1 MSKLLRTVSF
11 ASASLKTLALAIVL
25 VLCGAN
31 TVFAQLPSLVCP
43 DAADVNCN
51 QDLPMATFA
60 DLEGSGYTASIAFSD
75 AVVSGSGC
83 EVRIARTYTA
93 TFTSTDDSYTN
104 VCTVVHRVADFEA
117 PVFVGAPS
125 NSTYECIDEVPGV
138 ASFTAQDECGGPMD
152 VVLYEDASSID
163 DTLVCNNI
171 TAPDAPGNIANY
183 SLWLD
188 GINAVGLPVRYN
200 WSGSPSLVFSSN
212 GEARLVGDVYATNGS
227 GYGWHVDITL
237 ADGVNWADWSAGGG
251 MPHMPPAGN
260 LHFDWSFYKLVAVI
274 SRLEGLGALAGSQL
288 LLTHKPANYSMGFQF
303 GQGATSL
310 DASYGGSGWF
320 FYEGHVNRQS
330 ISGHGD
336 VFVTMG
342 CEEPN
347 HPNVLC
353 EQTIERRWAAVDNC
367 GNAAYHTQ
375 IITVDDNTAPVFS
388 NCPANVTVQCA
399 ADEPAMVDPST
410 LVATD
415 NCDGPVTVSLLS
427 SDTTG
432 TIPCN
437 YTITYT
443 YEASDVCDNRNSC
456 SYSVTVYD
464 DVDPVIAAPF
474 DYTVECNEDV
484 FFEAATATDNC
495 SSSVNVAETVDTA
508 VVGCVITYT
517 RTFYAMDDCG
527 NESSSAQ
534 TITVRDTTNPILE
547 IPANDNFECL
557 DEVVFEAASASDN
570 CTDDLTIIET
580 VDTLNNGID
589 CEYTIT
595 RSFSVSDDCGNTT
608 IGVQTIHVKDVTN
621 PSFTNLA
628 GPYYIECDEVYSA
641 EWTNPAASDNCDDE
655 LTYTYADTTGSGG
668 CYGTIHRTVTVRDN
682 CGNSATQTFVIY
694 IVDTTAPV
702 IVSIPADLTV
712 ECSAGPMVPNT
723 NDVVA
728 TDNCGDASGLTA
740 YSVYAEGGNNHVD
753 ISVEVDTTF
762 GQCQGS
768 YTITWTWTATDFCG
782 NEATAVTTITVVDTT
797 APEFISTPQNI
808 TIDCSQ
814 ELPAVDIVIA
824 TDNCTSTPIVAIA
837 SDVIVPGNCANNYT
851 VERTYVATDDCDNSA
866 EFVQYIYV
874 EDQVDPIFNAENESI
889 YNYECGT
896 TIPVIQPIA
905 VDNCDEELEY
915 SFVDAT
921 SGTACNQVITRTWTA
936 ADDCGRTSSF
946 VQTININD
954 TQAPQIFAD
963 LEISRPCSDWTT
975 LDPNVYAT
983 DNCSN
988 NVQVTVLSDEMVSG
1002 GCAGHVI
1009 RTLIAADDCGNVD
1022 TVEQVITLFDN
1033 FAPVAISEPVT
1044 ITVECSDEIP
1054 AYQPA
1059 WSDNCSGTWTESV
1072 TVEYNGVGCSLQIV
1086 ETYSATDPCG
1096 NTGYTTRTINVVDT
1110 TNPVLIGVPENIT
1123 IDCNDA
1129 VPAAGGVTATD
1140 NCDIDVTV
1148 TVEEVT
1154 SAGNCAQ
1161 NYTIERTF
1169 RATDDCG
1176 NQSVQTQV
1184 INIVDNTAPIFNADN
1199 ESIFNYTCP
1208 EVSIGQPA
1216 PVVTPEAVE
1225 DCGQVSL
1232 TYSDVETG
1240 SACNRSIVRTWV
1252 AADNC
1257 GNASTFV
1264 QNITISDL
1272 EGPVFAGPNNVS
1284 APCDNYAGIID
1295 VTATDNCSGVVEVV
1309 IAGES
1314 ISGSGCARVVTR
1326 TYSATDGCGNTST
1339 FVQTIQLTD
1348 DVAPTVTNPPVAVTR
1363 DCNQSIPVYT
1373 PQWTDN
1379 CDASLTTEFD
1389 ETAFTIGCTTVITR
1403 MYTATDDCGNATT
1416 VNYVVTLVD
1425 TTAPTASNVT
1435 PNFTAEC
1442 SQFGGVASVADPVF
1456 TDNCGSPIS
1465 VVETSSEVA
1474 SGCDRII
1481 TITWTAT
1488 DQCGNARTVSTV
1500 VTLEDNS
1507 NPTFT
1512 FVPAGGTF
1520 SCEQGIDFGQATATD
1535 ACNAVTITSSD
1546 TPSAV
1551 CENSYTIT
1559 RTWVATDACGNSSNA
1574 FTVYNVVDETAP
1586 YFVSVPTDLVL
1597 GCNVELADLPVTTA
1611 TAADNCDGS
1620 VDVTYADVLVSSDNC
1635 TRQYLRTFTATDN
1648 CGNTETATQ
1657 VITSSD
1663 NEAPVFA
1670 GAADIDVICADFT
1683 EDGVYV
1689 TASDN
1694 CGTASITVFG
1704 GDLELSSNDCRTIQR
1719 QYVAIDN
1726 CGNDSYFIQIIHI
1739 IDTEA
1744 PVANEVEAA
1753 VEYSCNEEWTP
1764 ATVTFTD
1771 NCDVDLTVDSNV
1783 QTTDLGCTVIHAY
1796 SWTATDACGNSTTV
1810 SQLVTIVDDIAP
1822 VIADA
1827 SSEQTVACNEVVEFS
1842 TPTATDLC
1850 AGVVPVTVAVSTVEG
1865 NCLRTV
1871 TTTFRAE
1878 DGCGNSSEVSHI
1890 VHYVDE
1896 VGPVWSAGNQVNFT
1910 YECGTTPA
1918 VSQPIATDNCN
1929 SITYSYVDGDSFA
1942 VGVGCLTGFNRTWTA
1957 QDACGNNSVAFVQTI
1972 TFVDTTDPVLSGCP
1986 SDLVL
1991 DCTAEV
1997 PAAPVVTATDN
2008 CDANV
2013 TVEFTETTEGT
2024 VTNGSNLYTPVRPAS
2039 NPCNYPYD
2047 WAMALFSMPS
2057 QYRWYQ
2063 LDQSTPATMV
2073 DNGDGSLTISG
2084 RMFNVLRPDGGFD
2097 FNVTYAEGLNWAAWS
2112 ALSNPNGFKADCG
2125 GEAANHPS
2133 WMYYI
2138 LQSSSAAE
2146 LTGWGRFAGSSIH
2159 LTHAPSNE
2167 YFGFQVGDGA
2177 NNYNG
2182 DNGAGGWFLY
2192 GGAGDIFLENGNE
2205 IQLFSGSGPVPS
2217 QGIGDFAFRVE
2228 DCPGYSIIRTWTA
2241 VDCEGNESSCTQ
2253 TITFASLDNNVA
2265 EMDMT
2270 TENNDGDRSAEIAIV
2285 GIMPNPA
2292 TDRSQISFM
2301 STVDGKLSLQVL
2313 DMTGR
2318 VVGDL
2323 FNNQAVA
2330 GQVYTAEF
2338 DANVM
2343 SSGIYMVR
2351 LSSGTAFQMERLLI
2365 QK

>member
-31 TVFAQLPSLVCP
+31 TVFAQSLVCP
-43 DAADVNCN
+43 QAADVNCN

-60 DLEGSGYTASIAFSD
+60 DLDGSGYTASMSFSD
-75 AVVSGSGC
+75 AVISGSGC
-83 EVRIARTYTA
+83 EVQIARTYTA
-93 TFTSTDDSYTN
+93 TFTSADDSYTQM
-104 VCTVVHRVADFEA
+104 CTVVHRVADFEA

-125 NSTYECIDEVPGV
+125 DATYECIDEVPSA

-152 VVLYEDASSID
+152 VVIYEDASSID
-163 DTLVCNNI
+163 DTLVCNDI
-171 TAPDAPGNIANY
+171 TTPQTPNVQNDF

-188 GINAVGLPVRYN
+188 GINAVGLPLRYA

-212 GEARLVGDVYATNGS
+212 GEARLIGDAYATNGS

-237 ADGVNWADWSAGGG
+237 TDGVDWADWSAGGG
-251 MPHMPPAGN
+251 LPHMPPAGN
-260 LHFDWSFYKLVAVI
+260 LHFDWTYYKLQPVI
-274 SRLEGLGALAGSQL
+274 SRLEGLGSLAGSQL
-288 LLTHKPANYSMGFQF
+288 LLTHKPMNYSMGFQF
-303 GQGATSL
+303 GQGATSQ
-310 DASYGGSGWF
+310 DSSYGGSGWF
-320 FYEGHVNRQS
+320 FYEGHVNRQA

-336 VFVTMG
+336 VFLTMG

-353 EQTIERRWAAVDNC
+353 SQTIERRWAAADNC

-375 IITVDDNTAPVFS
+375 VITVEDTTAPVFS
-388 NCPANVTVQCA
+388 ECPANVTVQCA
-399 ADEPAMVDPST
+399 TDEPAMIDPST

-415 NCDGPVTVSLLS
+415 NCDGPVSVSLFS

-443 YEASDVCDNRNSC
+443 YQASDVCDNRSSC
-456 SYSVTVYD
+456 SYSVTVHD
-464 DVDPVIAAPF
+464 DVAPVIATPF

-484 FFEAATATDNC
+484 FFEAASATDNC

-527 NESSSAQ
+527 NESSSTQ
-534 TITVRDTTNPILE
+534 TIVVRDTTNPILE
-547 IPANDNFECL
+547 VPADDEFQCND
-557 DEVVFEAASASDN
+557 DVVFTSASATDN
-570 CTDDLTIIET
+570 CTENLTIIES
-580 VDTLNNGID
+580 VDTINNGVD
-589 CEYTIT
+589 CEYTYIRT
-595 RSFSVSDDCGNTT
+595 FTVSDDCGNTT
-608 IGVQTIHVKDVTN
+608 IGVQTIHVIDTTN
-621 PSFTNLA
+621 PTFSNLA
-628 GPYYIECDEVYSA
+628 GPYYVECDEVYST
-641 EWTNPAASDNCDDE
+641 EWTNPTASDNCDDE
-655 LTYTYADTTGSGG
+655 LTYSYADTTGSGG
-668 CYGTIHRTVTVRDN
+668 CYGTIHRTVTISDN

-694 IVDTTAPV
+694 IVDTTAPEFTSV
-702 IVSIPADLTV
+702 PADMTV
-712 ECSAGPMVPNT
+712 ECSDGPMVPNPSA
-723 NDVVA
+723 VIAV
-728 TDNCGDASGLTA
+728 DNCGDTSGQTA
-740 YSVYAEGGNNHVD
+740 YAVYAEGGNNHVE
-753 ISVEVDTTF
+753 ISVEVDTTA

-782 NEATAVTTITVVDTT
+782 NESTAVTTITVVDTT

-808 TIDCSQ
+808 TIDCS
-814 ELPAVDIVIA
+814 EDLPTADIVIA

-837 SDVIVPGNCANNYT
+837 SDVIMPGFCPNAYT
-851 VERTYVATDDCDNSA
+851 VERTYVATDDCGNSA
-866 EFVQYIYV
+866 EFLQLINVT
-874 EDQVDPIFNAENESI
+874 DLVDPIFDFENEQFYS
-889 YNYECGT
+889 YECGSA
-896 TIPVIQPIA
+896 IPLIQPDA
-905 VDNCDEELEY
+905 EDNCDQQLEY
-915 SFVDAT
+915 SHVDDT
-921 SGTACNQVITRTWTA
+921 TGTACNRVITRTWTA

-946 VQTININD
+946 VQTITISD
-954 TQAPQIFAD
+954 TQAPVIVAAPQIQ
-963 LEISRPCSDWTT
+963 RPCSDWQT
-975 LDPNVYAT
+975 LDPSITVT

-988 NVQVTVLSDEMVSG
+988 NVQLVVLSDVFVSG
-1002 GCAGHVI
+1002 SCAGEYI
-1009 RTLIAADDCGNVD
+1009 RTISATDDCGNAD
-1022 TVEQVITLFDN
+1022 TVQQIIVLIDN

-1059 WSDNCSGTWTESV
+1059 WSDNCSGTWTTNMTSE
-1072 TVEYNGVGCSLQIV
+1072 TFGLGCSFQIV
-1086 ETYSATDPCG
+1086 ETYSATDPCN

-1110 TNPVLIGVPENIT
+1110 TAPSLVGVPANIT

-1129 VPAAGGVTATD
+1129 VPAVATVTATD
-1140 NCDIDVTV
+1140 LCDTNVNITV
-1148 TVEEVT
+1148 NENTL
-1154 SAGNCAQ
+1154 AGNCPQ
-1161 NYTIERTF
+1161 NYSIERMYI
-1169 RATDDCG
+1169 ATDWCG
-1176 NQSVQTQV
+1176 NADTVLQI
-1184 INIVDNTAPIFNADN
+1184 INIQDTTAPIFNADN
-1199 ESIFNYTCP
+1199 ESIFSYTCP
-1208 EVSIGQPA
+1208 EVSIDQPA

-1232 TYSDVETG
+1232 TYTDVESGTT
-1240 SACNRSIVRTWV
+1240 CNRSIVRTWI

-1257 GNASTFV
+1257 GNVSSFV

-1272 EGPVFAGPNNVS
+1272 AGPVFAGPNNVS
-1284 APCDNYAGIID
+1284 APCDNYGGIID
-1295 VTATDNCSGVVEVV
+1295 VTATDNCSGVVEVE

-1314 ISGSGCARVVTR
+1314 ISGSGCSRVVTR

-1348 DVAPTVTNPPVAVTR
+1348 DVEPTVTNPPVAVTR
-1363 DCNQSIPVYT
+1363 DCNQPIPAYT
-1373 PQWTDN
+1373 PIWTDN
-1379 CDASLTTEFD
+1379 CDASVTSEMV
-1389 ETAFTIGCTTVITR
+1389 ETAFTIGCTTIITR
-1403 MYTATDDCGNATT
+1403 AYTGTDDCGNATT

-1442 SQFGGVASVADPVF
+1442 SQFAGISSVADPVF

-1465 VVETSSEVA
+1465 VVETSSEVP
-1474 SGCDRII
+1474 SGCGRII
-1481 TITWTAT
+1481 TISWTAT
-1488 DQCGNARTVSTV
+1488 DQCGNAHTVSTV
-1500 VTLEDNS
+1500 VTLVDNS

-1520 SCEQGIDFGQATATD
+1520 SCEQGINYGQATATD
-1535 ACNAVTITSSD
+1535 ACNSVTVTYNDVTTSA
-1546 TPSAV
+1546 P
-1551 CENSYTIT
+1551 CENSFTIT
-1559 RTWVATDACGNSSNA
+1559 RTWIATDACGNSSSA
-1574 FTVYNVVDETAP
+1574 PSVYTIVDNTNP
-1586 YFVSVPTDLVL
+1586 IFVSVPDTMFLDCIVM
-1597 GCNVELADLPVTTA
+1597 DLPASTA
-1611 TAADNCDGS
+1611 TASDNCDSS
-1620 VDVTYADVLVSSDNC
+1620 VDVTYADSMVSEDDC
-1635 TRQYLRTFTATDN
+1635 IREYLRVFTAIDN
-1648 CGNTETATQ
+1648 CGNTATATQ
-1657 VITSSD
+1657 VIIAEDT
-1663 NEAPVFA
+1663 EGPVFA
-1670 GAADIDVICADFT
+1670 GAADIDVPCSDFT
-1683 EDGVYV
+1683 AEGVYV

-1694 CGTASITVFG
+1694 CGTASITVIS
-1704 GDLELSSNDCRTIQR
+1704 DQELESNDCRTISR

-1726 CGNDSYFIQIIHI
+1726 CGNDTYFTQVIHV

-1744 PVANEVEAA
+1744 PVASEVAPA
-1753 VEYSCNEEWTP
+1753 VQYSCNEEWFP

-1771 NCDVDLTVDSNV
+1771 NCDQNLVITENV
-1783 QTTDLGCTVIHAY
+1783 QTANQGCTVIYTY
-1796 SWTATDACGNSTTV
+1796 SWTATDACDNSTTV
-1810 SQLVTIVDDIAP
+1810 SQTVTIVDDIAP

-1827 SSEQTVACNEVVEFS
+1827 SSEDTVACDAVVNFAI
-1842 TPTATDLC
+1842 PTATDFC
-1850 AGVVPVTVAVSTVEG
+1850 AGDVEVTVARDTTG
-1865 NCLRTV
+1865 NGCLRTI

-1878 DGCGNSSEVSHI
+1878 DGCGNSSEVTHI

-1896 VGPVWSAGNQVNFT
+1896 AGPVWSAGNQENFT
-1910 YECGTTPA
+1910 YECGTTPLL
-1918 VSQPIATDNCN
+1918 VEPIATDNCN
-1929 SITYSYVDGDSFA
+1929 SITYAHVDGEPFSA
-1942 VGVGCLTGFNRTWTA
+1942 GVGCLTAFRRTWTA
-1957 QDACGNNSVAFVQTI
+1957 TDACGNNSDVFVQTI
-1972 TFVDTTDPVLSGCP
+1972 TFEDNTVPVLSGCP

-1991 DCTAEV
+1991 DCTAAW
-1997 PAAPVVTATDN
+1997 PDTAVVTAMDN

-2013 TVEFTETTEGT
+2013 TVEFTETIDGT
-2024 VTNGSNLYTPVRPAS
+2024 VTNGSNLYTPVRPAG
-2039 NPCNYPYD
+2039 NPCNYAYD
-2047 WAMALFSMPS
+2047 WAMALFSLPS

-2063 LDQSTPATMV
+2063 LDPNTPATLV
-2073 DNGDGSLTISG
+2073 DNGDSTITISG
-2084 RMFNVLRPDGGFD
+2084 RLFNVLRPDGGFD
-2097 FNVTYAEGLNWAAWS
+2097 FNVTYGPGLDWTAWS
-2112 ALSNPNGFKADCG
+2112 ALAIPNGFKADCG
-2125 GEAANHPS
+2125 GEAANHPT

-2192 GGAGDIFLENGNE
+2192 GGAGDTFYENGVLVN
-2205 IQLFSGSGPVPS
+2205 LGSGASSVPQ

-2228 DCPGYSIIRTWTA
+2228 DCPSYSIIRTWTA
-2241 VDCEGNESSCTQ
+2241 VDCEGNESSCEQ

-2265 EMDMT
+2265 GMDMT
-2270 TENNDGDRSAEIAIV
+2270 TDINEGDRTAEIAIV

-2323 FNNQAVA
+2323 FNNQAEA

-2351 LSSGTAFQMERLLI
+2351 LSSGTDFQMERLLI

>member
-1 MSKLLRTVSF
+1 MSKLLRAVSF

-43 DAADVNCN
+43 DDADVNCN

-83 EVRIARTYTA
+83 VVSIARTYTA

-104 VCTVVHRVADFEA
+104 VCTAVHRVADFEA
-117 PVFVGAPS
+117 PVFVDAPGDA
-125 NSTYECIDEVPGV
+125 TYECIDEVPSPS
-138 ASFTAQDECGGPMD
+138 ALSAQDECGGA
-152 VVLYEDASSID
+152 VEVTLFENASSID
-163 DTLVCNNI
+163 DTLVCNDI

-200 WSGSPSLVFSSN
+200 WSGTPSLVFSSN
-212 GEARLVGDVYATNGS
+212 GEARLVGDVYATNNS

-260 LHFDWSFYKLVAVI
+260 LHFDWSYYKLVAVI

-310 DASYGGSGWF
+310 DASMGGSGWF
-320 FYEGHVNRQS
+320 FYEGHVNRQP

-353 EQTIERRWAAVDNC
+353 SQTIERRWAALDNC

-375 IITVDDNTAPVFS
+375 LITVEDTTAPVFT
-388 NCPANVTVQCA
+388 NCPANVAVQCA
-399 ADEPAMVDPST
+399 DDEPSMVDAST
-410 LVATD
+410 LFATD
-415 NCDGPVTVSLLS
+415 NCDGPVTVTFFS

-432 TIPCN
+432 IIPCN

-443 YEASDVCDNRNSC
+443 YEASDVCDNRSSC
-456 SYSVTVYD
+456 SYSVTVHD
-464 DVDPVIAAPF
+464 DIAPVIATPF

-495 SSSVNVAETVDTA
+495 SSSVFVAEMVDTA

-527 NESSSAQ
+527 NESSTTQ
-534 TITVRDTTNPILE
+534 TIIVRDTMNPMLE
-547 IPANDNFECL
+547 VPADAEFQCND
-557 DEVVFEAASASDN
+557 DVVFASASASDN
-570 CTDDLTIIET
+570 CTDSLTIIEAVQT
-580 VDTLNNGID
+580 INNGID
-589 CEYTIT
+589 CEYTYIRT
-595 RSFSVSDDCGNTT
+595 FTVSDDCGNTT
-608 IGVQTIHVKDVTN
+608 IGVQTIHVKDTIN
-621 PSFTNLA
+621 PTFTNLA
-628 GPYYIECDEVYSA
+628 GPYNVECDQVYA
-641 EWTNPAASDNCDDE
+641 TEWTNPAASDNCDDE
-655 LTYTYADTTGSGG
+655 LTYSYEDETGSGG
-668 CYGTIHRTVTVRDN
+668 CYGTIHRTVTIRDN

-694 IVDTTAPV
+694 IVDTTAPEFISV
-702 IVSIPADLTV
+702 PADMIV
-712 ECSAGPMVPNT
+712 ECSDGPMVPNPSA
-723 NDVVA
+723 VIAV
-728 TDNCGDASGLTA
+728 DNCGDISGQTA
-740 YSVYAEGGNNHVD
+740 YAVYAEGGNNQVE
-753 ISVEVDTTF
+753 ITVEVDTTA

-782 NEATAVTTITVVDTT
+782 NENTAVTTITVQDTT
-797 APEFISTPQNI
+797 APEFISVPQNI

-814 ELPAVDIVIA
+814 ELPTVDVVIA
-824 TDNCTSTPIVAIA
+824 TDNCTTTPIVAIA
-837 SDVIVPGNCANNYT
+837 SDVTVPGNCANSYT
-851 VERTYVATDDCDNSA
+851 VERTYVATDDCGNSA

-874 EDQVDPIFNAENESI
+874 VDQVDPIFNAENESI

-896 TIPVIQPIA
+896 IIPVNQPIA
-905 VDNCDEELEY
+905 VDNCDQELEY
-915 SFVDAT
+915 SFNDDT

-954 TQAPQIFAD
+954 TQAPVIVAAPQI
-963 LEISRPCSDWTT
+963 ERPCSAWQT
-975 LDPNVYAT
+975 LDPSITVT

-988 NVQVTVLSDEMVSG
+988 NVQLVILSDVFVSG
-1002 GCAGHVI
+1002 ACAGEYI
-1009 RTLIAADDCGNVD
+1009 RTISATDDCGNAD
-1022 TVEQVITLFDN
+1022 TVEQIIVLIDN

-1059 WSDNCSGTWTESV
+1059 WSDNCSGTWTTNMTSE
-1072 TVEYNGVGCSLQIV
+1072 TFGFGCSFQIV
-1086 ETYSATDPCG
+1086 ETYSATDPCN

-1110 TNPVLIGVPENIT
+1110 TAPSLVGVPANVI
-1123 IDCNDA
+1123 IDCNDE
-1129 VPAAGGVTATD
+1129 VPAVASVTATD
-1140 NCDIDVTV
+1140 NCDTNVNITV
-1148 TVEEVT
+1148 NENTL
-1154 SAGNCAQ
+1154 AGNCPQ
-1161 NYTIERTF
+1161 NYSIERMYI
-1169 RATDDCG
+1169 ATDWCG
-1176 NQSVQTQV
+1176 NADTVLQI
-1184 INIVDNTAPIFNADN
+1184 INIQDTTAPIFNADN

-1216 PVVTPEAVE
+1216 PVVTPTAVE
-1225 DCGQVSL
+1225 DCGQVTL
-1232 TYSDVETG
+1232 TYTDVESGTD
-1240 SACNRSIVRTWV
+1240 CNRSIVRTWV

-1257 GNASTFV
+1257 GNPSTFV

-1314 ISGSGCARVVTR
+1314 ISGSGCSRVVTR

-1348 DVAPTVTNPPVAVTR
+1348 DVAPSVTNPPVAVTR
-1363 DCNQSIPVYT
+1363 DCNQPIPAYT
-1373 PQWTDN
+1373 PIWTDN
-1379 CDASLTTEFD
+1379 CDASISTEMV
-1389 ETAFTIGCTTVITR
+1389 ETAFTIGCSTIITR
-1403 MYTATDDCGNATT
+1403 AYTGTDDCGNSTI

-1442 SQFGGVASVADPVF
+1442 SQFAGVASVADPVF
-1456 TDNCGSPIS
+1456 TDNCGSPIN

-1488 DQCGNARTVSTV
+1488 DQCGNSRSVSTV
-1500 VTLEDNS
+1500 VTLVDNS

-1512 FVPAGGTF
+1512 FVPAGGIF

-1535 ACNAVTITSSD
+1535 ACNAVNVSYVDATSASL
-1546 TPSAV
+1546 

-1559 RTWVATDACGNSSNA
+1559 RTWTATDACGNSSSAPSVYTFVDN
-1574 FTVYNVVDETAP
+1574 TVP
-1586 YFVSVPTDLVL
+1586 FFVSVPDTLFLDCIVM
-1597 GCNVELADLPVTTA
+1597 DLPASSA

-1620 VDVTYADVLVSSDNC
+1620 VDVTYADNMVSSDNC
-1635 TRQYLRTFTATDN
+1635 AREYLRVFTATDN
-1648 CGNTETATQ
+1648 CGNIATATQ
-1657 VITSSD
+1657 VIIAEDT
-1663 NEAPVFA
+1663 EGPVFA
-1670 GAADIDVICADFT
+1670 GAADIDVPCSEFT
-1683 EDGVYV
+1683 AEGVYV

-1694 CGTASITVFG
+1694 CGTASITVIS
-1704 GDLELSSNDCRTIQR
+1704 DQELESNDCRTISR

-1726 CGNDSYFIQIIHI
+1726 CGNDTYFTQVIHV
-1739 IDTEA
+1739 IDTEV
-1744 PVANEVEAA
+1744 PVASEVAAA
-1753 VEYSCNEEWTP
+1753 VEYSCNEEWFP

-1771 NCDVDLTVDSNV
+1771 NCDQNLVITENV
-1783 QTTDLGCTVIHAY
+1783 QTANQGCTVIYTY
-1796 SWTATDACGNSTTV
+1796 SWTAIDACGNSTTV
-1810 SQLVTIVDDIAP
+1810 SQTVTIVDDIAP
-1822 VIADA
+1822 VIND
-1827 SSEQTVACNEVVEFS
+1827 SNSEQTVSCDELVEFA
-1842 TPTATDLC
+1842 TPTATDFC
-1850 AGVVPVTVAVSTVEG
+1850 AGDVAVTVAVENVG
-1865 NCLRTV
+1865 DNCSRTI

-1878 DGCGNSSEVSHI
+1878 DGCGNSSEVTHI

-1896 VGPVWSAGNQVNFT
+1896 AGPVWSAGNQVNFS
-1910 YECGTTPA
+1910 YECGTTPM
-1918 VSQPIATDNCN
+1918 VVEPIATDNCN
-1929 SITYSYVDGDSFA
+1929 SITYSSVDGEPFSA
-1942 VGVGCLTGFNRTWTA
+1942 GVGCLTAFNRTWTA
-1957 QDACGNNSVAFVQTI
+1957 TDACGNSSVAFVQTI
-1972 TFVDTTDPVLSGCP
+1972 TFFDETEPVLSGCP

-1997 PAAPVVTATDN
+1997 PAAAEVSATDN
-2008 CDANV
+2008 CDNNV
-2013 TVEFTETTEGT
+2013 TVEFTETIDGT
-2024 VTNGSNLYTPVRPAS
+2024 VTNGSNLYTPVRPAA
-2039 NPCNYPYD
+2039 NTCNYPND
-2047 WAMALFSMPS
+2047 WAMALFSLPS

-2063 LDQSTPATMV
+2063 LDPNTPATMV

-2084 RMFNVLRPDGGFD
+2084 RLFNVLRPDGGFD
-2097 FNVTYAEGLNWAAWS
+2097 FNVTYAEGLNWADWS

-2192 GGAGDIFLENGNE
+2192 GGPGDSFLENGSQ
-2205 IQLFSGSGPVPS
+2205 IASGNFTQ

-2228 DCPGYSIIRTWTA
+2228 DCPGYSIIRTWTS
-2241 VDCEGNESSCTQ
+2241 VDCEGNVSSCTQ

-2265 EMDMT
+2265 GMDMT
-2270 TENNDGDRSAEIAIV
+2270 TDNNDGDRSAEIAIV

-2323 FNNQAVA
+2323 FNNQAEA

-2351 LSSGTAFQMERLLI
+2351 LTSGTAFQMERLLI

>member
-31 TVFAQLPSLVCP
+31 TVFAQSIVCP
-43 DAADVNCN
+43 DAADVNCVG
-51 QDLPMATFA
+51 DLPMATFA
-60 DLEGSGYTASIAFSD
+60 DLEGSGFSVDMTYTDAF
-75 AVVSGSGC
+75 VSGTGC
-83 EVRIARTYTA
+83 NSQIARTYVA
-93 TFTSTDDSYTN
+93 SFSRPDSSYTQM
-104 VCTVVHRVADFEA
+104 CTVVHRVADFEA
-117 PVFVGAPS
+117 PVFVDAPGDA
-125 NSTYECIDEVPGV
+125 TYECIDEVPSPS
-138 ASFTAQDECGGPMD
+138 ALSAQDECGGA
-152 VVLYEDASSID
+152 VEVTLFENASSID
-163 DTLVCNNI
+163 DTLVCNDI

-188 GINAVGLPVRYN
+188 SINIVGLPVRYN

-260 LHFDWSFYKLVAVI
+260 LHFDWSYYKLQPVI
-274 SRLEGLGALAGSQL
+274 SRLEGLGSIAGSQL
-288 LLTHKPANYSMGFQF
+288 LLTHKPFNYSMGFQF

-320 FYEGHVNRQS
+320 YYEGQVNRQA

-353 EQTIERRWAAVDNC
+353 SQTIERRWAALDNC

-375 IITVDDNTAPVFS
+375 MITVEDTTAPVFS

-399 ADEPAMVDPST
+399 DDEPAMVDAST
-410 LVATD
+410 LLATD
-415 NCDGPVTVSLLS
+415 NCDGPVTVTFFS

-443 YEASDVCDNRNSC
+443 YEASDVCDNRTSC
-456 SYSVTVYD
+456 SYSVTVHD
-464 DVDPVIAAPF
+464 DVDPVIATPF

-484 FFEAATATDNC
+484 FIEIATATDNC
-495 SSSVNVAETVDTA
+495 SNSVYVAETVDTA

-527 NESSSAQ
+527 NESSTTQ
-534 TITVRDTTNPILE
+534 TIIVRDTTNPILE
-547 IPANDNFECL
+547 VPADDEFQCND
-557 DEVVFEAASASDN
+557 DVVLASASATDN
-570 CTDDLTIIET
+570 CTDNLTIIET
-580 VDTLNNGID
+580 VDTLNNGVD
-589 CEYTIT
+589 CEYTYIRT
-595 RSFSVSDDCGNTT
+595 FTVSDDCGNTT
-608 IGVQTIHVKDVTN
+608 IGVQTIHVKDTIN
-621 PSFTNLA
+621 PTFTNLA
-628 GPYYIECDEVYSA
+628 GPYNVECDEVYAA
-641 EWTNPAASDNCDDE
+641 EWTSPAASDNCDDE
-655 LTYTYADTTGSGG
+655 LTYSYEDETGSGG
-668 CYGTIHRTVTVRDN
+668 CYGTIHRTVTIRDN

-702 IVSIPADLTV
+702 IVSVPEDMTV

-723 NDVVA
+723 GDVVA
-728 TDNCGDASGLTA
+728 TDNCGDASGQTA
-740 YSVYAEGGNNHVD
+740 YSVYAEGGNNQVE
-753 ISVEVDTTF
+753 ITVEVDTIA
-762 GQCQGS
+762 GNCQGS

-782 NEATAVTTITVVDTT
+782 NENTAVTTITVQDTT
-797 APEFISTPQNI
+797 DPYFISTPQNV

-814 ELPAVDIVIA
+814 PLPSVDLVYA
-824 TDNCTSTPIVAIA
+824 ADNCTSTPIVAIA
-837 SDVIVPGNCANNYT
+837 SDVTVPGNCANSYS
-851 VERTYVATDDCDNSA
+851 VERTYVATDDCGNSA

-874 EDQVDPIFNAENESI
+874 VDQVDPIFNAENESI

-896 TIPVIQPIA
+896 TIPVNQPIA
-905 VDNCDEELEY
+905 VDNCDLVLDY
-915 SFVDAT
+915 SYDDAT

-954 TQAPQIFAD
+954 TQAPVIVAAQQIT
-963 LEISRPCSDWTT
+963 RPCSDWQA
-975 LDPNVYAT
+975 LDTSITVT

-988 NVQVTVLSDEMVSG
+988 DVQLVILSDVFVSG
-1002 GCAGHVI
+1002 SCAGEYI
-1009 RTLIAADDCGNVD
+1009 RTISATDDCGNAD
-1022 TVEQVITLFDN
+1022 TVEQIIVLIDN

-1059 WSDNCSGTWTESV
+1059 WSDNCSGTWTTGMTSE
-1072 TVEYNGVGCSLQIV
+1072 TFGFGCSFQIV
-1086 ETYSATDPCG
+1086 ETYSATDPCN

-1110 TNPVLIGVPENIT
+1110 TAPQLQGVPENVNVECGSPIPPAAIVT
-1123 IDCNDA
+1123 AIDCDPS
-1129 VPAAGGVTATD
+1129 V
-1140 NCDIDVTV
+1140 II
-1148 TVEEVT
+1148 TVEQMELP
-1154 SAGNCAQ
+1154 SNCAQ
-1161 NYTIERTF
+1161 NSSIEYMYIAR
-1169 RATDDCG
+1169 DWCG
-1176 NQSVQTQV
+1176 NADTAYQL
-1184 INIVDNTAPIFNADN
+1184 INVVDNTP
-1199 ESIFNYTCP
+1199 
-1208 EVSIGQPA
+1208 
-1216 PVVTPEAVE
+1216 PV
-1225 DCGQVSL
+1225 
-1232 TYSDVETG
+1232 
-1240 SACNRSIVRTWV
+1240 
-1252 AADNC
+1252 
-1257 GNASTFV
+1257 
-1264 QNITISDL
+1264 IS
-1272 EGPVFAGPNNVS
+1272 GPNNVQ
-1284 APCDNYAGIID
+1284 APCDNYTANID
-1295 VTATDNCSGVVEVV
+1295 VSASDICDTSVDVV
-1309 IAGES
+1309 IDSES
-1314 ISGSGCARVVTR
+1314 ISGSGCSRVVTR
-1326 TYSATDGCGNTST
+1326 TYSATDGCGNTSS

-1348 DVAPTVTNPPVAVTR
+1348 DIAPSVTNPPVAVTR
-1363 DCNQSIPVYT
+1363 DCNQPIPAYT
-1373 PQWTDN
+1373 PIWTDN
-1379 CDASLTTEFD
+1379 CDNSVSSEMV
-1389 ETAFTIGCTTVITR
+1389 ETAFTIGCATIITR
-1403 MYTATDDCGNATT
+1403 AYTGTDDCGNATT

-1456 TDNCGSPIS
+1456 TDNCGSPIN
-1465 VVETSSEVA
+1465 VVETFSEVA

-1488 DQCGNARTVSTV
+1488 DQCGNARSVSTV

-1546 TPSAV
+1546 ASSAV

-1559 RTWVATDACGNSSNA
+1559 RTWIATDACGNVSNA
-1574 FTVYNVVDETAP
+1574 FSTYTVVDNTVP
-1586 YFVSVPTDLVL
+1586 YFVSVPDTLFLDCIVM
-1597 GCNVELADLPVTTA
+1597 DLPASSA

-1620 VDVTYADVLVSSDNC
+1620 VDVTYADNMVSSDNC
-1635 TRQYLRTFTATDN
+1635 AREYLRVFTATDN
-1648 CGNTETATQ
+1648 CGNTATATQ
-1657 VITSSD
+1657 VIIAEDT
-1663 NEAPVFA
+1663 EGPVFA
-1670 GAADIDVICADFT
+1670 GAADIDVACSAFT
-1683 EDGVYV
+1683 AEGVYV

-1694 CGTASITVFG
+1694 CGTASITVIS
-1704 GDLELSSNDCRTIQR
+1704 DQELESNDCRTIQR

-1726 CGNDSYFIQIIHI
+1726 CGNDTYFTQVIHI
-1739 IDTEA
+1739 IDEEA
-1744 PVANEVEAA
+1744 PVASEVAPA
-1753 VEYSCNEEWTP
+1753 VQYSCNNDEWEP

-1771 NCDVDLTVDSNV
+1771 NCDQNLVITENV
-1783 QTTDLGCTVIHAY
+1783 QTANQGCTVIYTY

-1810 SQLVTIVDDIAP
+1810 SQTVTIVDDIAP
-1822 VIADA
+1822 VIND
-1827 SSEQTVACNEVVEFS
+1827 SNSEQTVSCDELVEFA
-1842 TPTATDLC
+1842 TPTATDFC
-1850 AGVVPVTVAVSTVEG
+1850 AGDVAVTVAVENVG
-1865 NCLRTV
+1865 DNCYRTI

-1878 DGCGNSSEVSHI
+1878 DGCGNSSEVTHI
-1890 VHYVDE
+1890 VHYADE
-1896 VGPVWSAGNQVNFT
+1896 AGPVWSAGNQVDFY
-1910 YECGTTPA
+1910 YECGTTPM
-1918 VSQPIATDNCN
+1918 VVEPIATDNCN
-1929 SITYSYVDGDSFA
+1929 SIIYSYVDGDEFA
-1942 VGVGCLTGFNRTWTA
+1942 AGVGCLTAFNRTWTA

-1972 TFVDTTDPVLSGCP
+1972 TFVDTTEPVLSGCP

-1997 PAAPVVTATDN
+1997 PAAAEVTATDN
-2008 CDANV
+2008 CDANI
-2013 TVEFTETTEGT
+2013 TVEFTETIDGT
-2024 VTNGSNLYTPVRPAS
+2024 VTNGSNLYTPVRPAA

-2047 WAMALFSMPS
+2047 WAMALFSLPS

-2063 LDQSTPATMV
+2063 LDPNTPATMV

-2084 RMFNVLRPDGGFD
+2084 RLFNVVRPDGGFN

-2112 ALSNPNGFKADCG
+2112 ALSNPNSFKADCG

-2159 LTHAPSNE
+2159 LTHAPFNE
-2167 YFGFQVGDGA
+2167 YFGFQLGDGA

-2192 GGAGDIFLENGNE
+2192 GGSGDTFLENGE
-2205 IQLFSGSGPVPS
+2205 TILSGNFTQ
-2217 QGIGDFAFRVE
+2217 QGIGDFTFRVE
-2228 DCPGYSIIRTWTA
+2228 DCPGYSIMRTWTA
-2241 VDCEGNESSCTQ
+2241 VDCEGNMSTCSQ

-2265 EMDMT
+2265 GMDMT
-2270 TENNDGDRSAEIAIV
+2270 TDNNDGGRSAEIAIV

-2323 FNNQAVA
+2323 FNNQAEA
-2330 GQVYTAEF
+2330 GQIYTAEF

-2351 LSSGTAFQMERLLI
+2351 LSSGTDFQMERLLI